1 MSGHNNVPDAVVVD
15 AAVLVDSMFT
25 HHFHLLAKNLMARKL
40 CSFPLLSKF
49 AKNGPE
55 LFLQQFETN
64 FN

>member
-1 MSGHNNVPDAVVVD
+1 MPDAVVVD

-25 HHFHLLAKNLMARKL
+25 HHFHLLAKKLIARKL

-55 LFLQQFETN
+55 LFFATI
-64 FN
+64 